1 MLVWV
6 LTDVQLSSDTGTVG
20 VVSPVVDSVLPRAE
34 DEGAVVVRVVDP
46 QPDTN
51 TAITAITAITATT
64 MDDARRHPCRV
75 VLKTLL

>member
-6 LTDVQLSSDTGTVG
+6 LADVQLSSDTGTVG

-34 DEGAVVVRVVDP
+34 DEEAVVVRVADP

-51 TAITAITAITATT
+51 TAITTTT
-64 MDDARRHPCRV
+64 MDDAQRHLCRV
-75 VLKTLL
+75 ALKTLL